1 MGPALW
7 ALVALSLVN
16 GLVILIC
23 HITQNSFPKPLSEEE
38 EAYYLARWRAGDEAA
53 RQVLIERNLRLVAHI
68 IKKFDH
74 TEEEFDDLIS
84 VGTIGLIKAVDTYD
98 PAKASRLA
106 TYASR
111 CIENE
116 VLMYL
121 RARKKT
127 RAELSLYDPIGTDRE
142 GNEISFIDVLGTDP
156 EAVSDMVAGQ
166 MEQDRLWQQLAKL
179 SPQERKVLVLRFG
192 LKDGARRTQ
201 REIARYLGISRSYV
215 SRIEKRALSRLTEKF
230 ALLESQARS
239 LSS

>member
-1 MGPALW
+1 MGPALL
-7 ALVALSLVN
+7 ALVALSLIN
-16 GLVILIC
+16 GLVILVC
-23 HITQNSFPKPLSEEE
+23 HIAQNSFPKPLSEEE

-53 RQVLIERNLRLVAHI
+53 RQILIERNLRLVAHI

-74 TEEEFDDLIS
+74 TEEDFDDLIS

-98 PAKASRLA
+98 PEKASRLA

-142 GNEISFIDVLGTDP
+142 GNEISYIDVLGTDP
-156 EAVSDMVAGQ
+156 EAVSEMVAGQ
-166 MEQDRLWQQLAKL
+166 MEHDRLWQQLAKL
-179 SPQERKVLVLRFG
+179 TPQERKVLVMRFG

-201 REIARYLGISRSYV
+201 REIARHLGISRSYV
-215 SRIEKRALSRLTEKF
+215 SRIEKRALSRLSEKF
-230 ALLESQARS
+230 AFIENPARP
-239 LSS
+239 LT